1 MTKDVAATYL
11 IRCLSPGVY
20 PAIRKT
26 DTLFLE
32 RRFLLE
38 EDTMYQLFTSES
50 VTEGHPDK
58 VADFI
63 SDAILDAC
71 LVEDPNARVAIETAV
86 TTHYCLIFGE
96 ISTTAQVNYE
106 KIIRETVKEIGYT
119 KPEYGYDA
127 SQLKIDVL
135 VKEQSA
141 DIALGVDKNDHK
153 ALGAGD
159 QGFVFGYANNETDTY
174 IPLPIYLAHRLAQRL
189 AYVRKEN
196 IIEGLRPDGKT
207 QVTIAYDEHGKPAFV
222 HTIVLSTQH
231 DPSWTQ
237 EALHEVIKERVIVPV
252 MKDFDLSDT
261 LIRINPTG
269 RFVKGG
275 PDGDAGLTGRK
286 IIVDTYGGYA
296 RHGGGAFSGKDA
308 TKVDRSAAY
317 MARYIAKNIV
327 ASGVADQC
335 EIQIAYAIGVA
346 QPVSLYIDTFGT
358 HKAPMSSIY
367 DVVKTHFDLTP
378 SGIIKTLHLNRPMY
392 RETSHYGH
400 FGKDNVNLTWER
412 LDKIDLFKVLY

>member
-1 MTKDVAATYL
+1 
-11 IRCLSPGVY
+11 
-20 PAIRKT
+20 
-26 DTLFLE
+26 
-32 RRFLLE
+32 
-38 EDTMYQLFTSES
+38 MYQLFTSES

-63 SDAILDAC
+63 SDCILDAC
-71 LVEDPNARVAIETAV
+71 LTEDPNARVAIETAV

-96 ISTTAQVNYE
+96 ITTTADVDYE
-106 KIIRETVKEIGYT
+106 HIIRDAVKDIGYT

-127 SQLKIDVL
+127 SQLEIDIK

-141 DIALGVDKNDHK
+141 DIALGVNKNESKD
-153 ALGAGD
+153 LGAGD
-159 QGFVFGYANNETDTY
+159 QGFVFGYAVNETDTFM
-174 IPLPIYLAHRLAQRL
+174 PLPIYLAHRLAERL
-189 AYVRKEN
+189 AYVRKQN

-207 QVTIAYDEHGKPAFV
+207 QVTVAYDEEGKPAFI

-237 EALHEVIKERVIVPV
+237 EALHAAINERVIVPV
-252 MKDFDLSDT
+252 MKGYDLTDT
-261 LIRINPTG
+261 LIRVNPTG

-327 ASGVADQC
+327 ASGVADRC
-335 EIQIAYAIGVA
+335 EIQIAYAIGIA
-346 QPVSLYIDTFGT
+346 EPVSFFIETFNT
-358 HKAPMSSIY
+358 NKAPMENIY
-367 DVVKTHFDLTP
+367 EVIKKHFDLTP
-378 SGIIKTLHLNRPMY
+378 SGIIKALDLNHPIY
-392 RETSHYGH
+392 HKTSSYGH
-400 FGKDNVNLTWER
+400 FGKDNANFSWEC
-412 LDKIDLFKVLY
+412 LNKIDLFKELY